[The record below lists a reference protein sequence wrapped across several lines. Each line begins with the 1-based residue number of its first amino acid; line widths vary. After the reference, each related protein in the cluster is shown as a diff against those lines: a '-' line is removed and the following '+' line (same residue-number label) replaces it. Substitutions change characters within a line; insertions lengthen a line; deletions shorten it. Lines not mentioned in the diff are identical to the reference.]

1 MMLVIVVVIATVL
14 VLIDL
19 AFIALNTFMCNLQK
33 DKTVKKV
40 FNGFNIL
47 VFLNI
52 LAIILGG
59 VAWVNILRS

>member
-1 MMLVIVVVIATVL
+1 MMLVLAVVIATVL

-19 AFIALNTFMCNLQK
+19 AFIALNTFMCNLQR

-40 FNGFNIL
+40 FNGFNIV

>member
-1 MMLVIVVVIATVL
+1 MAVIVTILATVL

-33 DKTVKKV
+33 DRTVKKV
-40 FNGFNIL
+40 FNGFNIV

-59 VAWVNILRS
+59 MAWLSILRG

>member
-1 MMLVIVVVIATVL
+1 MVVVVTILATVL

-19 AFIALNTFMCNLQK
+19 AFIALNTFMCNLQR

-40 FNGFNIL
+40 FNGFNIV

-59 VAWVNILRS
+59 MAWLSILRG

>member
-1 MMLVIVVVIATVL
+1 MLVIAVVIATVL

-19 AFIALNTFMCNLQK
+19 AFIALNTFMCNLQR

-40 FNGFNIL
+40 FNGFNIV

-59 VAWVNILRS
+59 VAWVSILRS

>member
-1 MMLVIVVVIATVL
+1 MVVVVTILATVL

-33 DKTVKKV
+33 DRTVKRV
-40 FNGFNIL
+40 FNGFNIV

-59 VAWVNILRS
+59 VAWVCILRG

>member
-1 MMLVIVVVIATVL
+1 MSVIVTILATVL

-33 DKTVKKV
+33 DKMVKKV
-40 FNGFNIL
+40 FNGFNIV

>member
-1 MMLVIVVVIATVL
+1 MIVVVVVIATVL

-19 AFIALNTFMCNLQK
+19 AFIALNTFMRNLQK

-52 LAIILGG
+52 IAIIFGG
-59 VAWVNILRS
+59 AAWVNILRG

>member
-1 MMLVIVVVIATVL
+1 MLVIVVVIATVL
-14 VLIDL
+14 VLTDL

-33 DKTVKKV
+33 DRTVKKV
-40 FNGFNIL
+40 FNGFNTV

-59 VAWVNILRS
+59 AGWVSILRS

>member
-1 MMLVIVVVIATVL
+1 MVVVVTILATVL

-33 DKTVKKV
+33 DRTVKKV
-40 FNGFNIL
+40 FNGFNIV